1 MLLKAIASSPPTS
14 LSASTSNFKGCL
26 GVNSK
31 NMIFIIT
38 NNKTFDHQ
46 MFFGQ
51 EDGKLIFVGKG
62 VLERIPIIASEARS
76 RNDGSFFFFW
86 INTSG
91 EMLNPVL
98 TCVWLTHLTAS
109 LLAYLSF
116 DGWMKCFRFGLRMG
130 LVPCL
135 PLVTLRQPSI
145 IVRAQDRNNCWSE
158 KNNCFNTG
166 HGLFPLLWKNK
177 SFVLRHIQ
185 IQKYMNWL
193 FRKMFFYWFHEY
205 NNAQPFRV

>member
-31 NMIFIIT
+31 NMIFVIT

-62 VLERIPIIASEARS
+62 VLERITIIASEARS
-76 RNDGSFFFFW
+76 RNDGSLFFFG

-98 TCVWLTHLTAS
+98 TCVCLTTWGLGDT
-109 LLAYLSF
+109 F
-116 DGWMKCFRFGLRMG
+116 DCFS
-130 LVPCL
+130 PCL
-135 PLVTLRQPSI
+135 PFFRRMNEMLQIRLKNGSRSLPASGDLTSTLNHCPGSRP
-145 IVRAQDRNNCWSE
+145 
-158 KNNCFNTG
+158 K
-166 HGLFPLLWKNK
+166 
-177 SFVLRHIQ
+177 
-185 IQKYMNWL
+185 
-193 FRKMFFYWFHEY
+193 
-205 NNAQPFRV
+205 